1 MKKKGQIQKG
11 VQDPKK
17 GERLLHVDEK
27 GISSVVSYKC
37 YSSTF
42 FMQLVLLQIKKL
54 MNRRRN
60 FVLKVVGVAL
70 ILNSIMSVALAQ
82 DSTKHLSLNEA
93 IKATL
98 NNNKA
103 VQLAKLDESIAAS
116 NYKQTE
122 AIYLPQV
129 GFSYTAMST
138 NNPLNAFGFKLQQ
151 KSITQND
158 FNPVLLNSPG
168 ATGDFT
174 TKLEVQQ
181 PLVNMDLLYKRK
193 AAAKQTELYQ
203 YKTQRTKEYLTFEVQ
218 KAYLQLQLAYD
229 AVKVLED
236 ALQTTKTVYT
246 FTDNHFKQGLIQKS
260 DVLNVQVQ
268 VTTVETNLAKANSN
282 IRNAS
287 DYLSLLMGQGYRI
300 VYKVDNAVQTESS
313 ASDTITKIAASRSD
327 FEAMQKA
334 IEASDLMIQSNRMSY
349 YPKLNAFG
357 SYQLNDNRMLGFG
370 ANAYL
375 AGVQLSW
382 DIFKGNSTKNKIA
395 TQKLERNKLSEQL
408 TQQKEQSQLE
418 LNKAYRDLA
427 DAQFDIKQ
435 QKLSIEQATEAL
447 QILQNRFQQG
457 LVNTTDVLQAATQLS
472 QQKFALAQALFTTNV
487 TKAYLQLLTTSTN
500 K

>member
-1 MKKKGQIQKG
+1 M
-11 VQDPKK
+11 
-17 GERLLHVDEK
+17 R
-27 GISSVVSYKC
+27 
-37 YSSTF
+37 
-42 FMQLVLLQIKKL
+42 LVLLQIKKL
-54 MNRRRN
+54 MNRRKN
-60 FVLKVVGVAL
+60 FILKILAGVFF
-70 ILNSIMSVALAQ
+70 LNSIVSAASAQ
-82 DSTKHLSLNEA
+82 DSTTHLSLNEA
-93 IKATL
+93 ITATL

-103 VQLAKLDESIAAS
+103 VQLAKLDENIAAS

-122 AIYLPQV
+122 AMYLPQV

-158 FNPVLLNSPG
+158 FNPELLNSPG
-168 ATGDFT
+168 ATGHFT
-174 TKLEVQQ
+174 TKLEVLQ
-181 PLVNMDLLYKRK
+181 PLINMDLLYKRK

-218 KAYLQLQLAYD
+218 KAYLQLQFAYD
-229 AVKVLED
+229 AVKVLEE
-236 ALQTTKTVYT
+236 ALQTSKSVYT

-287 DYLSLLMGQGYRI
+287 DYLSLLMGQGDGIIYI
-300 VYKVDNAVQTESS
+300 VDNAVQTENSF
-313 ASDTITKIAASRSD
+313 TNTVTKIAALRSD
-327 FEAMQKA
+327 FVAMQKA
-334 IEASDLMIQSNRMSY
+334 IEASDLMIQSNKMSY

-357 SYQLNDNRMLGFG
+357 SYQFNDNRMLGFG

-382 DIFKGNSTKNKIA
+382 DIFKGNRTKNAIT
-395 TQKLERNKLSEQL
+395 TQTLERNKLSEQL

-457 LVNTTDVLQAATQLS
+457 LVNTTDVLQASTQLS
-472 QQKFALAQALFTTNV
+472 QQKFALTQAVFTTNV

>member
-1 MKKKGQIQKG
+1 MSNKKHLIRITGSLII
-11 VQDPKK
+11 
-17 GERLLHVDEK
+17 LL
-27 GISSVVSYKC
+27 
-37 YSSTF
+37 
-42 FMQLVLLQIKKL
+42 
-54 MNRRRN
+54 
-60 FVLKVVGVAL
+60 VVGAT
-70 ILNSIMSVALAQ
+70 IASAQ
-82 DSTKHLSLNEA
+82 DSAKQLNLNEA
-93 IKATL
+93 IAATL

-151 KSITQND
+151 KSITQNN
-158 FNPVLLNSPG
+158 FNPALLNDPG

-174 TKLEVQQ
+174 TKLEVLQ

-218 KAYLQLQLAYD
+218 RAYLQLQLAYD

-236 ALQTTKTVYT
+236 ALQTTRSVYT

-268 VTTVETNLAKANSN
+268 VTSVETNLAKANSN

-287 DYLSLLMGQGYRI
+287 DYLSLLMGQGDGMI
-300 VYKVDNAVQTESS
+300 YKVDAALLTETS
-313 ASDTITKIAASRSD
+313 ANDTMAKVAASRSD
-327 FEAMQKA
+327 FVAMQKA
-334 IEASDLMIQSNRMSY
+334 IEASELMIQSNKMSY

-357 SYQLNDNRMLGFG
+357 SYQFNDNRMLGFG

-382 DIFKGNSTKNKIA
+382 DIFKGNSTKNRIA
-395 TQKLERNKLSEQL
+395 TQKLELNKLSEQL

-418 LNKAYRDLA
+418 LNKAYRDLG

-435 QKLSIEQATEAL
+435 QKVSIEQATEAL

-472 QQKFALAQALFTTNV
+472 QQKFALAQAVFTTNV